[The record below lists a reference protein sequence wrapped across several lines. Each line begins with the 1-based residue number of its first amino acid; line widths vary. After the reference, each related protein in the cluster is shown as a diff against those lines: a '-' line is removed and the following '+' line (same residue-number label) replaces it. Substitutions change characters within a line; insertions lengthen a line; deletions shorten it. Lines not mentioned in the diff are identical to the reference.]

1 MVVAVD
7 ADDGPVLP
15 AELVAPP
22 DANCG
27 MIVPSDSQP
36 DTVTV
41 RDDPESAPGANVQPV
56 AVPVFVKSPA
66 ATPVTDSENV
76 IVYATDDALVGDD
89 TDDKNDDTDGRRVSY
104 EIDNV
109 LLTRLGLLAASLN
122 APAATEIVAVPEAPD
137 VGVKVAVYDVPEP
150 AKLLPND
157 PPDTVTSLDA
167 KSEAD
172 SDNSKVRD
180 AVPPASTVPEPPERA
195 IVIEGDV
202 TSLPLGVSVV
212 EYSEY
217 AASPFAL
224 LARTRARYAVPF
236 TMPDDTVTDVASKSA
251 SAVAISTSD
260 EFVMLT
266 SYPVT
271 ALPPSST
278 TPSCTPDPE
287 VAVTAG
293 HDTVSCP
300 LPATSV
306 GAAI

>member
-1 MVVAVD
+1 MVVVAVD

-15 AELVAPP
+15 AKSLAPP
-22 DANCG
+22 DANRG
-27 MIVPSDSQP
+27 MIVPVEQP

-172 SDNSKVRD
+172 SDNSKVSD

-236 TMPDDTVTDVASKSA
+236 TMPVDTVTDVASKSA
-251 SAVAISTSD
+251 SAVAISTFD

-266 SYPVT
+266 S
-271 ALPPSST
+271 
-278 TPSCTPDPE
+278 
-287 VAVTAG
+287 
-293 HDTVSCP
+293 
-300 LPATSV
+300 
-306 GAAI
+306 